1 MARRTTPSDVQ
12 AVLQSD
18 YDSSTSPDLDPY
30 IRSANLMV
38 DRVVTC
44 ATAKGITLT
53 TDEKLWIET
62 WLAAHLY
69 ACSDR
74 PLDQKNTAD
83 SGGRFSGTTGMRL
96 EATLYGQHAMALD
109 YSGCL
114 EALFQRRNRITA
126 RWLGR
131 PPSEQTDY
139 DDRD

>member
-1 MARRTTPSDVQ
+1 MGIRTTQTDVEG
-12 AVLQSD
+12 VLGND
-18 YDSSTSPDLDPY
+18 YDGSRDLTPF
-30 IRSANLMV
+30 IKSANVMV

-53 TDEKLWIET
+53 TEEKFQIET

-74 PLDQKNTAD
+74 TLDQKNTAD
-83 SGGRFSGTTGMRL
+83 SGGKFSGTTGMRL
-96 EATLYGQHAMALD
+96 EATLYGQHAMVLD

-114 EALFQRRNRITA
+114 EAIFQKRNRVSGM
-126 RWLGR
+126 WLGR

-139 DDRD
+139 DERD